1 MAKLGAARSRIGQQ
15 GRTRSGLG
23 LPAALVASLTGRLP
37 RGVAGGALE
46 CLKPDTAPA
55 TEIGTGARCLSM
67 TQNSEPTD
75 TDRPSPRADV
85 LPANIDDPR
94 FADHAR
100 SDRHPEWT
108 TGSALAADLTEPV
121 DEARTML
128 TSPEG
133 ALALVESGV
142 QAVLEA
148 LGSLL
153 PALLSHWGQ

>member
-1 MAKLGAARSRIGQQ
+1 
-15 GRTRSGLG
+15 
-23 LPAALVASLTGRLP
+23 
-37 RGVAGGALE
+37 
-46 CLKPDTAPA
+46 
-55 TEIGTGARCLSM
+55 M

-75 TDRPSPRADV
+75 TDRPSPRADI

-108 TGSALAADLTEPV
+108 TGSALAAGLTEPV

>member
-1 MAKLGAARSRIGQQ
+1 
-15 GRTRSGLG
+15 
-23 LPAALVASLTGRLP
+23 
-37 RGVAGGALE
+37 
-46 CLKPDTAPA
+46 
-55 TEIGTGARCLSM
+55 M
-67 TQNSEPTD
+67 TQNSELTGSNSSWPGAGV
-75 TDRPSPRADV
+75 P
-85 LPANIDDPR
+85 PANIDDPR
-94 FADHAR
+94 FADHTR
-100 SDRHPEWT
+100 SDRHAEWT

-153 PALLSHWGQ
+153 PALLSHWSQ